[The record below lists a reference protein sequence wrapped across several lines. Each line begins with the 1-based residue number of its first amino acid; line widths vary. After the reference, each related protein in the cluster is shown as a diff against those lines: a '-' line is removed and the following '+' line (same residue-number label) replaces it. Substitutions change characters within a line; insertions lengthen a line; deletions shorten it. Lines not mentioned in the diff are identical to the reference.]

1 MHICDI
7 SYSVKISLRISA
19 KQELFGNSKIR
30 KFSSQETPDS
40 TGSRYEHVRLRVP
53 QESYS
58 QAPTAFRVIFEFET
72 WQMIHC
78 LRTAAKI
85 PSFDAMLP
93 LNAVQRNRVNPD
105 FHVYNFF
112 PKSFPIPFIRCQVV
126 FTGTSCTI
134 ERFETFSIQAG
145 KNLKIALDS
154 SLQSHLSQR
163 DVRLRPY
170 YLASKRNCGN
180 NARET
185 LYLQISC

>member
-1 MHICDI
+1 MQFFEVAWNNSRKFQQKLEDRKEKDFMHICDI

-105 FHVYNFF
+105 FMYIT
-112 PKSFPIPFIRCQVV
+112 SFQ
-126 FTGTSCTI
+126 
-134 ERFETFSIQAG
+134 
-145 KNLKIALDS
+145 NLFLFLLFAAK
-154 SLQSHLSQR
+154 
-163 DVRLRPY
+163 
-170 YLASKRNCGN
+170 
-180 NARET
+180 
-185 LYLQISC
+185 